1 MTLPVFTDPVTKQPS
16 VSLTIV
22 AITFTVVL
30 GKWML
35 GGVTLFGRTMA
46 GVSVPEIDAWLAAA
60 FLLYFGRGATKAVE
74 NVQMAKVA
82 ATMPPVEGKL

>member
-1 MTLPVFTDPVTKQPS
+1 MKLPLFEDPITKEQS

-22 AITFTVVL
+22 VITFTVVISRWL
-30 GKWML
+30 V
-35 GGVTLFGRTMA
+35 GGMSFFHQSLTA
-46 GVSVPEIDAWLAAA
+46 VSVGEVEAWLGMT

-82 ATMPPVEGKL
+82 AKLPEPPVSP